1 MRKLVVHMQTTL
13 DNRIA
18 NDQGVFWE
26 PFPWGQVEQDY
37 INDHSARADAWVM
50 SRPIYE
56 AVVPWWETVARGEV
70 PDDVESVTEVDRE
83 FARLLAGMT
92 KVVISRTIDPAPG
105 REVIDGDIAAHL
117 EKLKAGEGR
126 DIILSCG
133 PATLAPLTATP
144 GLIDE
149 YLVVVHP
156 AVLGSGPRLFG
167 GNTTDLGLRLAES
180 KVFDGGCVVLRYET
194 LGRS

>member
-37 INDHSARADAWVM
+37 INDHYARADAWVM

-70 PDDVESVTEVDRE
+70 PDDVEGITEVDRE

-126 DIILSCG
+126 DVILSCG

-167 GNTTDLGLRLAES
+167 ANTTDLGLRLAES

>member
-37 INDHSARADAWVM
+37 INDHYARADAWVM

-126 DIILSCG
+126 DVILSCG